1 MRTELEKLILWLNIR
16 TALYMSVRVYGLDC
30 VEREMRASSRHF
42 RAGLD
47 YTDDCKQ
54 TNDFVVE
61 SLFFCVFFFL
71 YFCLL
76 YWLSH
81 RQITNESI
89 PSSLHS
95 VPSYEILSLLI
106 RLCYDISLYAP
117 ASSRLLSL
125 LIGSR

>member
-1 MRTELEKLILWLNIR
+1 MGTELEKLILWLHIH

-71 YFCLL
+71 YFCHL
-76 YWLSH
+76 Y
-81 RQITNESI
+81 
-89 PSSLHS
+89 
-95 VPSYEILSLLI
+95 
-106 RLCYDISLYAP
+106 
-117 ASSRLLSL
+117 
-125 LIGSR
+125 IGFPIVKLPMKAYHLVYIAFHHTKFYRY